1 MVARSLAGLIPLVA
15 AVLAC
20 GQAAPTPAGHVVPI
34 TPITLPP
41 VWTPTWNGLPSPVP
55 GWVLIPGNGLE
66 LSLPANYDGGDPVGR
81 AQELADALATVPE
94 YADIAEVIRQNPGA
108 YRLLAMD
115 EATGSILAVTVKDV
129 PAEMSMQD
137 YVEGWTKAVLEL
149 AGGSSIVDQGIV
161 QFRDDDAG
169 RVILEF
175 NVQGE
180 SSWQLCYIVRRE
192 AQIWTFNF
200 GALKE
205 DFYQLQPIFEQSMQ
219 TLRFVP

>member
-1 MVARSLAGLIPLVA
+1 
-15 AVLAC
+15 
-20 GQAAPTPAGHVVPI
+20 
-34 TPITLPP
+34 
-41 VWTPTWNGLPSPVP
+41 
-55 GWVLIPGNGLE
+55 
-66 LSLPANYDGGDPVGR
+66 
-81 AQELADALATVPE
+81 
-94 YADIAEVIRQNPGA
+94 
-108 YRLLAMD
+108 MD

-219 TLRFVP
+219 TMRFVP